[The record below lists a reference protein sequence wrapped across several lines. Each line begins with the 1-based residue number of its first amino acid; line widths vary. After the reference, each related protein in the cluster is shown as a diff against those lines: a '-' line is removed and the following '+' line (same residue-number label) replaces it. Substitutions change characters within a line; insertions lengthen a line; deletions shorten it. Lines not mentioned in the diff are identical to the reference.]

1 MPDISVLCD
10 PEKFSEQRYEGAP
23 AIAVEILSPGSM
35 RTDLFT
41 KLNKYQLAGVQE
53 YWIVSPKSKTII
65 VHTFSKGEVN
75 EYTLEE
81 TLASGIFE
89 DLKIPLSDIFPK
101 AP

>member
-1 MPDISVLCD
+1 
-10 PEKFSEQRYEGAP
+10 
-23 AIAVEILSPGSM
+23 M

-65 VHTFSKGEVN
+65 VHTFWKREVS

-101 AP
+101 TP